1 MKNLIVILLSII
13 TIFSFFW
20 ISVSA
25 VNTECNTI
33 LNLSGSVDIK
43 SSLDNCLST
52 STLVNWGNAKVSEW
66 FWVQIKKWVNNI
78 SIFLWVLAVG
88 SIVFGAFMLTISTWE
103 DEKIKKAKDI
113 VKWWIIWFLW
123 IIFASAIINLIVKIM
138 YSI

>member
-1 MKNLIVILLSII
+1 MKNLLVILLSII

-20 ISVSA
+20 ASVNA

-33 LNLSGSVDIK
+33 LNSSGSIDIK
-43 SSLDNCLST
+43 SSLDSCLST

-66 FWVQIKKWVNNI
+66 FLVQIKKWVNNI

-123 IIFASAIINLIVKIM
+123 IIFASAIVNLIVKIM